1 MHRFYC
7 LKALLS
13 PQIISINV
21 VKPLFSYIKCSIAIV
36 AEITTGSQK
45 AANYVWMFAF
55 LRKGE
60 ASGSAEEL

>member
-1 MHRFYC
+1 MGFTA
-7 LKALLS
+7 LKLFLS

-21 VKPLFSYIKCSIAIV
+21 VKPLFSYNKCSIAIV

-45 AANYVWMFAF
+45 AANYIWMFAF
-55 LRKGE
+55 LRKGA